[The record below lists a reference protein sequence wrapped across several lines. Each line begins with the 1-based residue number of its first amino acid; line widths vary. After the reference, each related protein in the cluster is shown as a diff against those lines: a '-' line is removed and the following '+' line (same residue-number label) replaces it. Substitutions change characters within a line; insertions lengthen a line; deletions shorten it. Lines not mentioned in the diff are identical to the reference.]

1 MSFSTSTRTMNGP
14 SGAAQA
20 DKPSAPLD
28 TILRDLFRIAQ
39 RAGACRLHVETF
51 DYEGRPTLSIL
62 DNGSGI
68 DTPRALLA
76 LDAFGW
82 RGTRPRSWNRDE
94 IALSSLVGR
103 HTIVRSGPDET
114 ECAWSATIPA
124 EAWNG
129 EASITIEPDGGLCG
143 TNIMVEIPEE
153 WRVGLEDAVATA
165 ARHLPMHVFFH
176 ARWKNP
182 D

>member
-1 MSFSTSTRTMNGP
+1 MSISTSIRTM
-14 SGAAQA
+14 SGRSDVPQA
-20 DKPSAPLD
+20 DKPSGPLD
-28 TILRDLFRIAQ
+28 AILRELFRIAQ
-39 RAGACRLHVETF
+39 HAGACRIHVETF

-68 DTPRALLA
+68 DSPRALLA
-76 LDAFGW
+76 LEAFGW
-82 RGTRPRSWNRDE
+82 RDARPRSKPPSGV
-94 IALSSLVGR
+94 ALSSLVGR

-114 ECAWSATIPA
+114 EPAWSVTIPA

-129 EASITIEPDGGLCG
+129 EAPVTVEPDGGLCC

-153 WRVGLEDAVATA
+153 WRAGLEDAVGAA
-165 ARHLPMHVFFH
+165 ARHVPMNVFFH

>member
-1 MSFSTSTRTMNGP
+1 MSLSISTRTMIGP
-14 SGAAQA
+14 CGVAQA
-20 DKPSAPLD
+20 DNPSGPLD
-28 TILRDLFRIAQ
+28 AILRELFRMSQ
-39 RAGACRLHVETF
+39 RAGASRIHVETF
-51 DYEGRPTLSIL
+51 DYEGRPTLSVL

-68 DTPRALLA
+68 DSPRALLA

-82 RGTRPRSWNRDE
+82 REAGPRSQPPSGV
-94 IALSSLVGR
+94 ALSSLIGR

-114 ECAWSATIPA
+114 EPAWSVTISA
-124 EAWNG
+124 EAWTG
-129 EASITIEPDGGLCG
+129 EAPIAIEPDGGLCG

-153 WRVGLEDAVATA
+153 WRAGLENAVAAA
-165 ARHLPMHVFFH
+165 ARHVPMHVFFH

>member
-1 MSFSTSTRTMNGP
+1 MSLSISTRTMIGP
-14 SGAAQA
+14 SGVAKA
-20 DKPSAPLD
+20 DNPSGPLD
-28 TILRDLFRIAQ
+28 AILRELFRLAQ
-39 RAGACRLHVETF
+39 RAGACRIHVETF
-51 DYEGRPTLSIL
+51 DYEGRPTLSVL

-68 DTPRALLA
+68 DSPRALLA

-82 RGTRPRSWNRDE
+82 RAAHPRSQPSSDV
-94 IALSSLVGR
+94 ALSSLVGR

-114 ECAWSATIPA
+114 EPGWSVTISA

-129 EASITIEPDGGLCG
+129 EAPIAVEPDGGLCG
-143 TNIMVEIPEE
+143 TNMMVEIPEE
-153 WRVGLEDAVATA
+153 WRAGLEDAVATA